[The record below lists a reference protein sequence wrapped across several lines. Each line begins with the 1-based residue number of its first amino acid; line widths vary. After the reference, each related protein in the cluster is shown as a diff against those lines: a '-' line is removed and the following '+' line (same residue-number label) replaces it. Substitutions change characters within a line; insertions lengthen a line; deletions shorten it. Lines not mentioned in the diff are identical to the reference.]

1 MDERMM
7 AHNMANG
14 MAPQGPMNGM
24 HMQQPFAFPA
34 VLLQQF
40 PALQGLQWD
49 QLQGGADEEELS
61 GRSSF
66 DASSGGDYYDDEDG
80 GSGYVS
86 DNPMRAGYA
95 NTGGWQHD
103 HGWKSDIEP

>member
-1 MDERMM
+1 MDEQMM

-14 MAPQGPMNGM
+14 MAPQAPLNGV

-34 VLLQQF
+34 ALLQQF

-49 QLQGGADEEELS
+49 QLQGGPDEEDLG

-66 DASSGGDYYDDEDG
+66 DASSRGDFYDEEDS

-86 DNPMRAGYA
+86 DNPMGTGYTSA
-95 NTGGWQHD
+95 GGWQHD